1 MLLGEYLFAL
11 KITIF
16 WEYTGNWQLFLSG
29 FNGHS
34 FFLADQWK
42 NSNQL
47 ELYTDASGALGYSAV
62 FVFGLEG

>member
-1 MLLGEYLFAL
+1 MG
-11 KITIF
+11 T
-16 WEYTGNWQLFLSG
+16 Q
-29 FNGHS
+29 
-34 FFLADQWK
+34 